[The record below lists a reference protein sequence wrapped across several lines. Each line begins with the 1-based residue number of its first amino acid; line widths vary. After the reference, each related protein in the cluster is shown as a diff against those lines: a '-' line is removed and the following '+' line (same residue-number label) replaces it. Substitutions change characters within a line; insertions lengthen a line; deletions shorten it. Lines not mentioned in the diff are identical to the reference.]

1 MIDRR
6 LACLPQPSQMRPP
19 ETEARARDIFRRVSL
34 RVMQPMAGSP
44 RRRRARSVE
53 HRKENQ
59 HAARPRIQLER
70 SMRNRAMV
78 TDRRAEGLRDLPP
91 LARPEL
97 DREVL
102 RKSLREAIATLR
114 PCGI

>member
-6 LACLPQPSQMRPP
+6 LTCLPQPSQMRPP
-19 ETEARARDIFRRVSL
+19 EAETRARDIFRRVSL
-34 RVMQPMAGSP
+34 GVMQPMAGSP

-70 SMRNRAMV
+70 SMRDRAMV
-78 TDRRAEGLRDLPP
+78 PNRRAETAEKYQRHR
-91 LARPEL
+91 AQKYRPAWKRVKHQSNRGGNVYE
-97 DREVL
+97 
-102 RKSLREAIATLR
+102 
-114 PCGI
+114 